1 LKTVKL
7 PNGESVPAFGLGT
20 WHMGDDRAKRKEEI
34 ATLQL
39 GLALGAGLIDTAEM
53 YGDGAAEEL
62 VGEAIAGR
70 HDEAFLVSK
79 VLPQNASHKGVVAAC
94 HRSLKRLK
102 KDIIDLYLLH
112 WPGNFPLT
120 ETVAGFEEL
129 REAGKIRHYGVSN
142 FHLNEMQNVWKVP
155 GGSIV
160 ATNQVLYNL
169 SRRNIE
175 WDLLP
180 WLRERKIPIMAYSP
194 LEQARLL
201 ANKQVLAFAKRS
213 GMSPAQ
219 IALAWLL
226 SKDDVIVIPKTSSP
240 DRLRENLKSL
250 DQQLSTEQLAELD
263 QLFPPPEGP
272 SALDML

>member
-1 LKTVKL
+1 
-7 PNGESVPAFGLGT
+7 
-20 WHMGDDRAKRKEEI
+20 MGDDRAKRRKEEI

-39 GLALGAGLIDTAEM
+39 GLDLGASLIDTAEM
-53 YGDGAAEEL
+53 YGHGAAEEL
-62 VGEAIAGR
+62 IGEAISGR
-70 HDEAFLVSK
+70 RNEAFLVSK

-102 KDIIDLYLLH
+102 TDVIDLYLLH

-120 ETVAGFEEL
+120 ETVAGFVEL
-129 REAGKIRHYGVSN
+129 REAGKIRQYGVSN
-142 FHLNEMQNVWKVP
+142 FDLSEMQNLWKVP
-155 GGSIV
+155 GGSAV

-169 SRRNIE
+169 SRRSIE

-180 WLRERKIPIMAYSP
+180 WLREWKIPVMAYSP

-201 ANKQVLAFAKRS
+201 ANKQAVAFARRS

-219 IALAWLL
+219 FTLAWLL

-250 DQQLSTEQLAELD
+250 EQRLSTEQLAELD
-263 QLFPPPEGP
+263 QLFPSPEGP
-272 SALDML
+272 GALDML